1 MAAFPARGRD
11 TEPMTTPVRFP
22 RVVRIA
28 IVNDYELVAQ
38 GVRSML
44 RPWADK
50 LEVVELD
57 ANMSVSQPVD
67 IALYDTFGQ
76 DQTTVQRVRQHLAD
90 IGVRDVV
97 VYAWQFTPEQAQK
110 LLEAGV
116 SGVVSKRLPGV
127 RLAEAL
133 LEVAQGRSVVV
144 PRGASTAP
152 AQTASTHGDWPGRE
166 FGLTMREAEMI
177 AMITQGLTNAE
188 IARRAYLSGN
198 TVKSYIRTAYRKIG
212 VSRRSQAV
220 AWGMRHRMQPQVSR
234 TLDPAGE
241 RAS

>member
-127 RLAEAL
+127 RLD
-133 LEVAQGRSVVV
+133 RKSVV
-144 PRGASTAP
+144 
-152 AQTASTHGDWPGRE
+152 
-166 FGLTMREAEMI
+166 
-177 AMITQGLTNAE
+177 
-188 IARRAYLSGN
+188 
-198 TVKSYIRTAYRKIG
+198 
-212 VSRRSQAV
+212 
-220 AWGMRHRMQPQVSR
+220 
-234 TLDPAGE
+234 
-241 RAS
+241 